1 MNSADSPSAS
11 PLKVL
16 FVDDDQIVRDLG
28 RMMIEQLGM
37 SVVCTDDGFTAEAA
51 AREHGPFDLALI
63 DYSMPGRDGVETIQA
78 LRVLQPGLRV
88 VLVTGASKTE
98 ISGLDQI
105 EPLTGYLEKPFN
117 YAAAKEMIRQLRDE
131 VAGND

>member
-1 MNSADSPSAS
+1 MNSADSPSAP

-37 SVVCTDDGFTAEAA
+37 QVICTVDGYTAEQA

-63 DYSMPGRDGVETIQA
+63 DYSMPGRDGIETIHA
-78 LRVLQPGLRV
+78 LRTLQPDLRV
-88 VLVTGASKTE
+88 VLVTGANKSE
-98 ISGLDQI
+98 INGLDQI
-105 EPLTGYLEKPFN
+105 QPLTGYLEKPFN
-117 YAAAKEMIRQLRDE
+117 YPTAKEMIRQLRDE
-131 VAGND
+131 VSSGS